1 MQEPNRGNSGTPV
14 GLIVAGVLI
23 VAVGVLVVIGSLTVL
38 QLPEAV
44 TEQAE
49 RINRLYLWTLG
60 IAMVIYFG
68 VTAGIIWAVFRYRR
82 RGPELPPQ
90 IHGSSALEFGW
101 TAVPAIILIG
111 LFIPSLLL
119 VIDLKTPPPPDQID
133 LEVEAIGHQWWWE
146 FAYPA
151 SGVRIQTTPPNY
163 DALEPPRLVVPVGQ
177 TVRVTVRSTDVIHS
191 FYAPQFLYKIQAIP
205 GNINQL
211 HFTVTKAGTYHGQC
225 YQFCG
230 LRHSDM
236 IFVIEAMEPAD
247 FQRWL
252 SQQRALQGLPV
263 DDELATTG
271 VGGN

>member
-1 MQEPNRGNSGTPV
+1 MQQPNRANRDTPI
-14 GLIVAGVLI
+14 GLIVAGILI
-23 VAVGVLVVIGSLTVL
+23 VVLGVLVVVSSLTVF

-60 IAMVIYFG
+60 ISMIVYFG
-68 VTAGIIWAVFRYRR
+68 VTAGIIWAIFRYRR
-82 RGPELPPQ
+82 RGSELPAQ
-90 IHGSSALEFGW
+90 IHGSSALEIGW
-101 TAVPAIILIG
+101 TAVPALILIG

-119 VIDLKTPPPPDQID
+119 VIDLKTPPAAGDID

-146 FAYPA
+146 FAYPDT
-151 SGVRIQTTPPNY
+151 GVRVQTTPPNY
-163 DALEPPRLVVPVGQ
+163 DALEPPVLVVPVGQ

-191 FYAPQFLYKIQAIP
+191 FYAPHFLYKIQAIP
-205 GNINQL
+205 GNVNQL
-211 HFTVTKAGTYHGQC
+211 HFTVTKAGTYYGQC

-236 IFVIEAMEPAD
+236 LFYIEAMEPAD

-252 SQQRALQGLPV
+252 NQQRALQGLLTEE
-263 DDELATTG
+263 ELASIG
-271 VGGN
+271 AGGN